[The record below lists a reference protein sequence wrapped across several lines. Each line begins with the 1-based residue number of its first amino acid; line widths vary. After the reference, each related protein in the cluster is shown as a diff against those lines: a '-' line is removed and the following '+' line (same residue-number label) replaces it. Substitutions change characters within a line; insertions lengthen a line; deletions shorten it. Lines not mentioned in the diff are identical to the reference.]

1 MFHEAVVQNGTWER
15 IKGNLVHRVVQEAAV
30 VDEVQVVELFRFA
43 DPVQSVTVEVRC
55 GEPLL
60 MGEDRYYAAEI
71 VVESGFVSGRV
82 GLQVSLEDLDE
93 WERCLAALQAEEGVE
108 WPAGDRSAWLSVV
121 PDDPVEVTV
130 HDSPSTQIAV
140 CVPIDVDAEWLRENR
155 LRLAGFRKAI
165 EGSS

>member
-1 MFHEAVVQNGTWER
+1 MGEDQEQPDPSS
-15 IKGNLVHRVVQEAAV
+15 VQEAAV
-30 VDEVQVVELFRFA
+30 VDEAQTFELFRFA
-43 DPVQSVTVEVRC
+43 DPSQSVTVEVRC

-60 MGEDRYYAAEI
+60 MGEAQYYAAEI

-93 WERCLAALQAEEGVE
+93 WERCLDALQAEEGAE
-108 WPAGDRSAWLSVV
+108 WPAGGRSAWLDVV

-140 CVPIDVDAEWLRENR
+140 RVPIDVGSEWLQENR
-155 LRLAGFRKAI
+155 LRLTGVRMAI
-165 EGSS
+165 TRSS